1 MTETSTTATTLTTTS
16 KSTARPRK
24 SSKDEKSLVGKFV
37 KTQQAGFSTE
47 IEFVNNEGKTLTSN
61 SSKLAKVRF
70 YLNPSAMTQEF
81 YKISQTANLFPC
93 SPNRWHDSDFFLILI
108 PRPGFEPTTIMDLC
122 KDTAP
127 PELRARLELHL
138 IPTKITVHGS
148 LTIVF

>member
-1 MTETSTTATTLTTTS
+1 MKNPLLGNLS
-16 KSTARPRK
+16 KLSKRVF
-24 SSKDEKSLVGKFV
+24 SS
-37 KTQQAGFSTE
+37 E

-61 SSKLAKVRF
+61 SSNLVKVRF

-93 SPNRWHDSDFFLILI
+93 SPNRWHDSDFFLMLR

-127 PELRARLELHL
+127 PELRTRLELHL
-138 IPTKITVHGS
+138 TPTKITIHGS
-148 LTIVF
+148 PLRLSSRQFFLLPSGGVGIEA